1 MPGKQFKSY
10 QIGDPRKRGFVKRK
24 KTFVKK
30 HEGNVMSIAEKNVIS
45 THPLNSV
52 KNVAKMMKDHDFR
65 RIPVTDAGTKRLL
78 GLATAMDILDFMG
91 GGEKYNII
99 VKDYK
104 GNLPAAINCPIEKI
118 MRGASFV
125 GSNASVEEVAGI
137 MISKHT
143 SAIPIV
149 EDSKDRKVIA
159 IITERDILPQADNFG
174 ITVEEVMMTDPITS
188 SLGMMIS
195 DVSKIM
201 VRNGFRR
208 LPVIKEHKLIG
219 VVTVF
224 DILEFLGYGE
234 FRHTDAEEA
243 LSETVEEVMSTELVT
258 VGEDQD
264 LSEVAALVK
273 DTGIGGFPVVDRGKL
288 VGLVTISDI
297 IKAVYRGR

>member
-1 MPGKQFKSY
+1 MPKRFYRSEYRGGGQDKP
-10 QIGDPRKRGFVKRK
+10 PRNLKTHLVRK
-24 KTFVKK
+24 
-30 HEGNVMSIAEKNVIS
+30 EGNVMQLAEKNVVS
-45 THPLNSV
+45 THPMNSV

-78 GLATAMDILDFMG
+78 GLATAMDILDFLG

-99 VKDYK
+99 LKDYK
-104 GNLPAAINCPIEKI
+104 GNLAAAVNCPIEKI
-118 MRGASFV
+118 MREASFV
-125 GSNASVEEVAGI
+125 EKTASIEDVANI
-137 MISKHT
+137 MTTKHT

-149 EDSKDRKVIA
+149 EDAKEKKVIA
-159 IITERDILPQADNFG
+159 IITERDVLPQADYFG
-174 ITVEEVMMTDPITS
+174 ITVEEVMRTDPISS

-208 LPVIKEHKLIG
+208 LPVIKEDKLIG

-224 DILEFLGYGE
+224 DILGFLGYGE

-243 LSETVEEVMSTELVT
+243 LSERVEEIMSTELIT

-264 LSEVAALVK
+264 LSGVARLVK
-273 DTGIGGFPVVDRGKL
+273 DTGIGGFPVVDKGKL

-297 IKAVYRGR
+297 IKAVYRSK